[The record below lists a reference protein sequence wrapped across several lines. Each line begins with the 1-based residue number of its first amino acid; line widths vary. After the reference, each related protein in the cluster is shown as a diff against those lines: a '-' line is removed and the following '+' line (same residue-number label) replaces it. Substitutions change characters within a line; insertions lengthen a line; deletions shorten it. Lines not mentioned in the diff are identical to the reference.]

1 VTGLSGYA
9 VSTMRRAYAKLG
21 GQLGL
26 LCVGIGLL
34 LIGLGWNGA
43 AGVDFVSGQIPYLLS
58 GGAMGLALV
67 VLGVGLIVV
76 EHSRKNR
83 AHLEGE
89 LRELHSAV
97 SRLASAI
104 ASTAGTNGHGSGPGQ
119 DTVVL
124 GSSSFHRL
132 DCRLVGGKDLPQSTV
147 DAALREGLSP
157 CRICNPV
164 VTDAPAPSEL

>member
-1 VTGLSGYA
+1 
-9 VSTMRRAYAKLG
+9 MRRAYAKLG

-26 LCVGIGLL
+26 LCVAIGLL

-58 GGAMGLALV
+58 GGAFGLALV
-67 VLGVGLIVV
+67 VLGVGLVVV

-83 AHLEGE
+83 AHLEAE
-89 LRELHSAV
+89 LRELHTAV

-104 ASTAGTNGHGSGPGQ
+104 ATGAGTNGHNTDGRSGSSR
-119 DTVVL
+119 VL
-124 GSSSFHRL
+124 LGTSSFHL
-132 DCRLVGGKDLPQSTV
+132 PECRLVEGKDLAESTLEG
-147 DAALREGLSP
+147 ALREGLAP

-164 VTDAPAPSEL
+164 PTGLLSPAAGN